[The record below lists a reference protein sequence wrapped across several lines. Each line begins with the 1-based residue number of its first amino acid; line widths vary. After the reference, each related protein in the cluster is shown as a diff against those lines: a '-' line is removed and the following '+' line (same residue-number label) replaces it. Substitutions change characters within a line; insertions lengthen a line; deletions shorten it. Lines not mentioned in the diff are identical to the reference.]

1 MSLRPVLVAGLLS
14 LGLSACAGTPAPA
27 PDAPSSS
34 ALTSQG
40 AWRLSTASAAD
51 GAALLPA
58 GSDYR
63 LQFSDHTLNVLGG
76 CNRMSGRYAL
86 SAGTLRIGVLASTR
100 MACPEP
106 AMQHDATITRLLEQ
120 PLSMSLME
128 IHPEQLRLKTP
139 AGDTLSFTAIPL
151 E

>member
-1 MSLRPVLVAGLLS
+1 MLLRSLLIATALPLVLA
-14 LGLSACAGTPAPA
+14 ACAGTPAPG
-27 PDAPSSS
+27 PDAASPGPLE
-34 ALTSQG
+34 AQG
-40 AWRLSTASAAD
+40 AWKLESATAAD
-51 GAALLPA
+51 GAVLLPA
-58 GSDYR
+58 GGDYR
-63 LQFSDHTLNVLGG
+63 LQFSDHTVNVLGG

-86 SAGTLRIGVLASTR
+86 SAGTLRIGALASTR

>member
-63 LQFSDHTLNVLGG
+63 LQFVDDRISVFGG
-76 CNRMSGRYAL
+76 CNRMSGRYTVAD
-86 SAGTLRIGVLASTR
+86 GTLRVQTLAATR

-106 AMQHDATITRLLEQ
+106 RMQNDATLARLLEQ
-120 PLSMSLME
+120 PLTMSLLE
-128 IHPEQLRLKTP
+128 TQPLQLRLKTP
-139 AGDTLSFTAIPL
+139 AGEQLGFTAIPL